1 MIPFSKLNLV
11 FEMGRVQMPSNVC
24 SVKLSGGAITWLRVV
39 DCWELYRKCFSLM
52 FVMLLLLEI
61 FLKSIAILLCIVPG
75 AYFINVCLSGIMNRT
90 VAFLHREVDVLLFE
104 VIQEKQFGTTA
115 LVDFKINIKGM
126 A

>member
-1 MIPFSKLNLV
+1 
-11 FEMGRVQMPSNVC
+11 
-24 SVKLSGGAITWLRVV
+24 
-39 DCWELYRKCFSLM
+39 M